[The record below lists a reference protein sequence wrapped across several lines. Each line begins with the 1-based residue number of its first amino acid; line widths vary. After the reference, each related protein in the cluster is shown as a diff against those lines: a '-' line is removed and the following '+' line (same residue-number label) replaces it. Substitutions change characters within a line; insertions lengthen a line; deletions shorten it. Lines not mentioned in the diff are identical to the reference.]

1 MACLATFSRVKE
13 NFVMRVAVYMG
24 AHYGKNPHFRTAADE
39 LGVWLAK
46 NGHSLVYGGGSVGL
60 MGEVA
65 RAVLDNGG
73 EVIGITPGFFIT
85 AEEILEECTTL
96 EVVPNMSAR
105 RSRMIE
111 YGEAYIAL
119 PGGMG
124 TIDEIS
130 ECMALK
136 RLGLFGDI
144 DRPIILYNIDGYY
157 DNLVKMFD
165 VMVEEDLYKK
175 KDWDKVFVCSNL
187 GEVAAALETAGK
199 QDETRTTLYVEK

>member
-1 MACLATFSRVKE
+1 MH
-13 NFVMRVAVYMG
+13 VAVYMG
-24 AHYGKNPHFRTAADE
+24 AHYGKNPNFRDKAME
-39 LGVWLAK
+39 LGKWLAD
-46 NGHSLVYGGGSVGL
+46 NGHCLVYGGGSVGL

-65 RAVLDNGG
+65 RNVLDNGG

-85 AEEILEECTTL
+85 AEEILEECTKL

-124 TIDEIS
+124 TLDEIS
-130 ECMALK
+130 ECLALK

-144 DRPIILYNIDGYY
+144 DRPIIIYNVDGYY
-157 DNLVKMFD
+157 DKFVSMME
-165 VMVEEDLYKK
+165 VMVEEELYKK
-175 KDWDKVFVCSNL
+175 EDWEKVFVAYTIDD
-187 GEVAAALETAGK
+187 VAAALETAGNI
-199 QDETRTTLYVEK
+199 DYTRTRLYSEEE